1 MQQYAV
7 NMPGRFMR
15 EIMMDEL
22 DCVVQEMLKQLE
34 KFGGDINEQKFTI
47 LQNNKRYMVTLRVQ
61 QLGEVIE

>member
-1 MQQYAV
+1 MQQYA
-7 NMPGRFMR
+7 MIMSGRFMR

-22 DCVVQEMLKQLE
+22 NCVVQEMLKQLE

-47 LQNNKRYMVTLRVQ
+47 LQNNKRYMVSLRVQ